1 MAYNWDRGP
10 TRLERYGKTL
20 AVILLIAAA
29 GAAVFYSGAFAS

>member
-20 AVILLIAAA
+20 AVILMIAAV
-29 GAAVFYSGAFAS
+29 GAVAVYSGAFAS